1 MCDSGK
7 TLQEKKL
14 QERLSIWP
22 WFTKEVNTTV
32 AIHRTWDLE
41 IDENSWHTVSTG
53 HTIAIK
59 LINPHCIYNT
69 EQCNPLRS
77 PSALWNVI
85 FFPQNKGNYKDHG
98 LSL

>member
-7 TLQEKKL
+7 TLQEKKTSGKIKYMTL
-14 QERLSIWP
+14 VHKGSEYHSCDSQDMRFGDRWKFLAHSKHW
-22 WFTKEVNTTV
+22 
-32 AIHRTWDLE
+32 AH
-41 IDENSWHTVSTG
+41 NS
-53 HTIAIK
+53 IK